1 MNNIDLTQAGIGL
14 GRDGE
19 SGRTRA
25 GETTH
30 DIITCV

>member
-1 MNNIDLTQAGIGL
+1 MINIDLTLAGVGL

-19 SGRTRA
+19 SRRTRA

-30 DIITCV
+30 DIIT